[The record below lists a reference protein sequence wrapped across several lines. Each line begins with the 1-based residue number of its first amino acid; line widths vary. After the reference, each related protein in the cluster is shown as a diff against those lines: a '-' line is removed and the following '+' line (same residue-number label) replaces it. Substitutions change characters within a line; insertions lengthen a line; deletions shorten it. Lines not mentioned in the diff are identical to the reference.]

1 MSGLFATEDSPNL
14 SSETLRYPHVS
25 PKPIHTQPAHVTT
38 LPAQLPPLTRLIRR
52 LEAAT
57 SRLEDIANSATGS
70 EHGGN
75 GFEQAN
81 GLSGEGGEET
91 QDDSKGEGEQSRDV
105 AAAGATT
112 AQGQAGKNE
121 DVKLP
126 ESIIAMDALIAEQGK
141 AFTEASKGL
150 DPLVEEQVCEL
161 FYHLGCS
168 GNLRTSKHH

>member
-1 MSGLFATEDSPNL
+1 MSSALFSGESPNL
-14 SSETLRYPHVS
+14 SSETLRYPASS
-25 PKPIHTQPAHVTT
+25 PRPIAARITQTSS
-38 LPAQLPPLTRLIRR
+38 LPIPPLTLLIRR

-75 GFEQAN
+75 GLEQAN
-81 GLSGEGGEET
+81 GLSGEGAEET
-91 QDDSKGEGEQSRDV
+91 QEDSKGEGEQSRDV
-105 AAAGATT
+105 AAAGATP
-112 AQGQAGKNE
+112 AQEQDGKNE

-150 DPLVEEQVCEL
+150 DPLVEEQVCDFL
-161 FYHLGCS
+161 CQLLCS
-168 GNLRTSKHH
+168 NSLHTSKHH